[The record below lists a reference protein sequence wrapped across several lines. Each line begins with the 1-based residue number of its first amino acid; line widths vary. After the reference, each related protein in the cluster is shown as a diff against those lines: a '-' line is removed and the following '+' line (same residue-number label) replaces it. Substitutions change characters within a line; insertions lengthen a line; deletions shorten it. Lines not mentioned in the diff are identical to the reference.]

1 MRPGA
6 SSTSSWLGVLVEAG
20 TPIAAL
26 CLLDKH
32 HSQKGPLNDNG
43 FPPSFSRGFLYTPE
57 TSTLRSWSRTDPNPG
72 RATAGH
78 AVGVALVRKVP
89 APRARWRA
97 PSPSSAGAQTHRA
110 T

>member
-57 TSTLRSWSRTDPNPG
+57 TSTLTSWSEDRSQPLVSYGERRPG
-72 RATAGH
+72 CGCGANAASTMRRWL
-78 AVGVALVRKVP
+78 AL
-89 APRARWRA
+89 
-97 PSPSSAGAQTHRA
+97 SPSSAGA
-110 T
+110 